1 LNVKYFLALAIALLF
16 SGINAGHAQPAAVQQ
31 IQNTRL
37 NQQSPLFPS
46 IATGTNAPE
55 LYQGENTDVG
65 PQHILQLVPRHLYF
79 NLLLDSQVFY
89 TDNANFAPT
98 REKIG
103 STVFVNTAQAAFVP
117 KDMTLGDGK
126 FTSSLG
132 VASQWYNYENDSM
145 AGLSFDAQTAF
156 AGAKYALGKWLF
168 ALDLSCT
175 RIVSQP
181 HYGLT
186 YQEIL
191 PAFTVQR
198 FFPINN
204 SMLVAI
210 GDQVDY
216 HFSDQQNSSYTY
228 TSGTNVIS
236 GSTYTEINNR
246 LDNIINLTFTWQ
258 LTEHL
263 VLQPAYRFVYSNYRY
278 NTAQNSDR
286 NDYLNSAGVSLA
298 YYFNKNFSMR
308 TFFNYSAKCSDDPN
322 ASTYHETDGG
332 LGISV
337 NVLF

>member
-1 LNVKYFLALAIALLF
+1 MKYFFTLAIALLL
-16 SGINAGHAQPAAVQQ
+16 SGIRAGHAQPAAVQQ

-46 IATGTNAPE
+46 ISTGTNAPE

-103 STVFVNTAQAAFVP
+103 STVFVNTAQASFIP
-117 KDMTLGDGK
+117 TDKPLGDGK
-126 FTSSLG
+126 ISSSIG

-156 AGAKYALGKWLF
+156 GGVKYALGKWLF
-168 ALDLSCT
+168 ALDLSYT

-186 YQEIL
+186 YEEIL

-216 HFSDQQNSSYTY
+216 HFTSEPKSYT
-228 TSGTNVIS
+228 
-236 GSTYTEINNR
+236 TYTEINNR

-263 VLQPAYRFVYSNYRY
+263 IFQPAYRFVYSNYRY